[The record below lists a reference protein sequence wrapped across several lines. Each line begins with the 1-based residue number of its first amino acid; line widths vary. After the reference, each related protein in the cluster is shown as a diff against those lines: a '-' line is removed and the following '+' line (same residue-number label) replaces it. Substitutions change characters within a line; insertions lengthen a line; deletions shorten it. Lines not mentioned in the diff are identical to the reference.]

1 MRTKQDIKEKN
12 KFRTELEKEYRAII
26 EDAIQPN
33 SVDQADIDWE
43 LDYELEDPLWDTQDD
58 IENGDSYYEDLT
70 NDYYED
76 FDNSYYDDDWDT
88 YNDINEYYPTDT
100 ELNQPGCY
108 YVDKTTDKHYFC
120 CEIDYRIYYVNT
132 ITGKK
137 FEGNLWNLKRV

>member
-12 KFRTELEKEYRAII
+12 KFRTQLEKEYRAII

-58 IENGDSYYEDLT
+58 IENGDSYYEDLHEY
-70 NDYYED
+70 NR
-76 FDNSYYDDDWDT
+76 SYYDDYDYGAYDDL
-88 YNDINEYYPTDT
+88 NDHYQFDI

-120 CEIDYRIYYVNT
+120 CQIYYRVYYVNT
-132 ITGKK
+132 VTGLK
-137 FEGNLWNLKRV
+137 FDGNLWNLKRL